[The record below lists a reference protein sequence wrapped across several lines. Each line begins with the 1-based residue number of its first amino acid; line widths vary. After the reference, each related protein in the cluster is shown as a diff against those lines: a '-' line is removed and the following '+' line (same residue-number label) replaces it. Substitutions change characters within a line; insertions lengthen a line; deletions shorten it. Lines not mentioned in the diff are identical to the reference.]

1 MQLNYNG
8 FLFLSYRFLKTVQNP
23 KMRTEHS
30 TFLSNNKIIKEK
42 KEIELKKIITLENE
56 DENKERCFK

>member
-1 MQLNYNG
+1 
-8 FLFLSYRFLKTVQNP
+8 
-23 KMRTEHS
+23 MRTEHS